1 MGEGYKLYIVNNIFI
16 LLVCF
21 KTGSIEY
28 MHIGDNNS
36 SDDSTI
42 NSEENKECEE
52 LQGQYK
58 SGERN

>member
-1 MGEGYKLYIVNNIFI
+1 MGERYKLYIVNNIFI

-21 KTGSIEY
+21 KTRSTKC

-36 SDDSTI
+36 SEDSTI
-42 NSEENKECEE
+42 NSGENKECEG

>member
-1 MGEGYKLYIVNNIFI
+1 
-16 LLVCF
+16 
-21 KTGSIEY
+21 
-28 MHIGDNNS
+28 MHIGDNNF

-42 NSEENKECEE
+42 NSEENKECEG